1 MTLAGGT
8 TQHVNEKVT
17 ISTEDMKIMDRYF
30 DDFEVGER
38 FRSGGA
44 TMTEADIINYALAYD
59 PQPFHI
65 DTEAAAKSAYG
76 GLIASGQH
84 TFGVGWRMFLQEGL
98 FKACSMGSPGVDELR
113 WTAPVRPGDTIYTEA
128 EVLEILY
135 AFSNLGITQTQPS
148 GRGVGQRPAPFHF

>member
-1 MTLAGGT
+1 
-8 TQHVNEKVT
+8 
-17 ISTEDMKIMDRYF
+17 MDRYF

-44 TMTEADIINYALAYD
+44 TMTETDIINYALAYD

-113 WTAPVRPGDTIYTEA
+113 WTAPVRPGDTIHTEA
-128 EVLEILY
+128 EVLEKRASDSKPDRGILRMGY
-135 AFSNLGITQTQPS
+135 RMVN
-148 GRGVGQRPAPFHF
+148 QRDEAVLTMSIVHILAKRPE

>member
-1 MTLAGGT
+1 
-8 TQHVNEKVT
+8 
-17 ISTEDMKIMDRYF
+17 
-30 DDFEVGER
+30 
-38 FRSGGA
+38 
-44 TMTEADIINYALAYD
+44 MTEADIISYALAYD

-65 DTEAAAKSAYG
+65 DVEAASKSAYG

-128 EVLEILY
+128 EVLEKR
-135 AFSNLGITQTQPS
+135 PS
-148 GRGVGQRPAPFHF
+148 GSKPDRGILRMGYRMVNQRDETVLTMSIVHILAKRPQ

>member
-1 MTLAGGT
+1 
-8 TQHVNEKVT
+8 
-17 ISTEDMKIMDRYF
+17 MDHYF

-44 TMTEADIINYALAYD
+44 TMTETDIINYALAYD

-65 DTEAAAKSAYG
+65 DAEAAAKSAYG

-128 EVLEILY
+128 EVLEKR
-135 AFSNLGITQTQPS
+135 PS
-148 GRGVGQRPAPFHF
+148 GSKPDRGILRMGYRMVNQRDETVLTMSIVHILAKRPE

>member
-1 MTLAGGT
+1 
-8 TQHVNEKVT
+8 
-17 ISTEDMKIMDRYF
+17 
-30 DDFEVGER
+30 
-38 FRSGGA
+38 
-44 TMTEADIINYALAYD
+44 MTETDIINYALAYD

-113 WTAPVRPGDTIYTEA
+113 WTAPVRPGDTIHTEA
-128 EVLEILY
+128 EVLEKRASDSKPDRGILRMGY
-135 AFSNLGITQTQPS
+135 RMVN
-148 GRGVGQRPAPFHF
+148 QRDEAVLTMSIVHILAKRPE

>member
-1 MTLAGGT
+1 
-8 TQHVNEKVT
+8 
-17 ISTEDMKIMDRYF
+17 MDRYF

-38 FRSGGA
+38 FRSRGA
-44 TMTEADIINYALAYD
+44 TMTETDIINYALAYD

-65 DTEAAAKSAYG
+65 DAEAAAKSAYG

-84 TFGVGWRMFLQEGL
+84 TFGIGWRMFLQEGL

-128 EVLEILY
+128 EVLEIR
-135 AFSNLGITQTQPS
+135 PS
-148 GRGVGQRPAPFHF
+148 GSKPDRGILRMGYRMVNQRDETVLTMSIVHILAKRPE

>member
-1 MTLAGGT
+1 M
-8 TQHVNEKVT
+8 E
-17 ISTEDMKIMDRYF
+17 RYF
-30 DDFEVGER
+30 DDFEVGEKI
-38 FRSGGA
+38 RSQGA

-65 DTEAAAKSAYG
+65 DVEAAAKSAYG

-98 FKACSMGSPGVDELR
+98 FKVCSMGSPGVDELR

-128 EVLEILY
+128 EVLEKR
-135 AFSNLGITQTQPS
+135 PS
-148 GRGVGQRPAPFHF
+148 GSKPDRGILRMGYRMVNQRDETVLTMSIVHILAKRPQ

>member
-1 MTLAGGT
+1 
-8 TQHVNEKVT
+8 
-17 ISTEDMKIMDRYF
+17 MDRYF

-44 TMTEADIINYALAYD
+44 TMTETDIINYALAYD

-98 FKACSMGSPGVDELR
+98 FKVCSMGSPGVDELR

-128 EVLEILY
+128 EVLEKRASGSKPDRGILRMGY
-135 AFSNLGITQTQPS
+135 RMVN
-148 GRGVGQRPAPFHF
+148 QRDETVLTMSIVHILAKRPE

>member
-1 MTLAGGT
+1 
-8 TQHVNEKVT
+8 
-17 ISTEDMKIMDRYF
+17 
-30 DDFEVGER
+30 
-38 FRSGGA
+38 
-44 TMTEADIINYALAYD
+44 MTESDIISYALAYD

-65 DTEAAAKSAYG
+65 DVEAASKSAYG

-128 EVLEILY
+128 EVVEKR
-135 AFSNLGITQTQPS
+135 PS
-148 GRGVGQRPAPFHF
+148 GSKPDRGILRMGYRMVNQRGETVLTMSIVHILAKRPQ